1 MNDLS
6 SRLFNFSINVLKQTK
21 QLPNL
26 TEYNVIRKQ
35 LVKSATSVGA
45 NYEEAQAA
53 TSKADFHSK
62 VKISLREARESNFW
76 LKHLI
81 ELSNNQDKKR
91 IFNILSKEAD
101 ELAKILG
108 TIALKTKK

>member
-21 QLPNL
+21 KLPNL
-26 TEYNVIRKQ
+26 TEYNVIRNQ
-35 LVKSATSVGA
+35 LVKSVTSVGA

-81 ELSNNQDKKR
+81 ELS
-91 IFNILSKEAD
+91 II
-101 ELAKILG
+101 
-108 TIALKTKK
+108 KTKNIFSIHFLKKQMN

>member
-21 QLPNL
+21 ELPNL
-26 TEYNVIRKQ
+26 TEYNVIRNQ
-35 LVKSATSVGA
+35 LVKSVTSIGA

-81 ELSNNQDKKR
+81 ELSNNQDKKH
-91 IFNILSKEAD
+91 IFCILFKEAD
-101 ELAKILG
+101 ELVKILG